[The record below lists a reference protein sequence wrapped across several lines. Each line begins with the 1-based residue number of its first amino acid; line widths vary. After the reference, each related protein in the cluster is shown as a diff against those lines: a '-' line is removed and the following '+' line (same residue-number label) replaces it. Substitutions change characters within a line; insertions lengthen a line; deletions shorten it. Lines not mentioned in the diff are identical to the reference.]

1 MPGYPQTTPS
11 LTDIASAR
19 CANAAK
25 CACRIKQ
32 GEQRALALQADVEAA
47 EAQGEEAARRAC
59 RDAAAARD
67 QLEALQDAYASLDT
81 MRGTLQEQLE
91 LSQEQLCEERA
102 RVSELEVRSGHV
114 HLCCRLLLTCMVR

>member
-1 MPGYPQTTPS
+1 MRFT
-11 LTDIASAR
+11 
-19 CANAAK
+19 AK
-25 CACRIKQ
+25 SACRIEQ

-47 EAQGEEAARRAC
+47 EARGEEATGRAR

-67 QLEALQDAYASLDT
+67 QLEALQDAYDSLDT

-102 RVSELEVRSGHV
+102 RVSELEVRSRHA
-114 HLCCRLLLTCMVR
+114 HLCGHLFLTCTLRCARLCCAFVSTGYI